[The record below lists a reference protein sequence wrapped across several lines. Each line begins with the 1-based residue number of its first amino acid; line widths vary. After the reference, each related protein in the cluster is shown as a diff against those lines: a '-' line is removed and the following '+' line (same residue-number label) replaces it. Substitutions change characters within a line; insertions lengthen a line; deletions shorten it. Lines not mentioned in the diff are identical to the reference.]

1 MRKWQKRK
9 FTDTLSIIVKEEREI
24 KDKHGQ
30 IPDEQGGGRNV
41 KIVQNSVKSYKA
53 EEEAS
58 HYS

>member
-1 MRKWQKRK
+1 M
-9 FTDTLSIIVKEEREI
+9 KETKEI

-30 IPDEQGGGRNV
+30 ILEKRVGGRNV

-53 EEEAS
+53 EEEDS